1 MRYISKEMRHVYKS
15 KLSGSNTPS
24 SQLFRCQL
32 HHNQLASHLWRCH
45 TLSCCR
51 RFRRRLM
58 SSGACR
64 RRSNSN

>member
-15 KLSGSNTPS
+15 KPSGSNTPS
-24 SQLFRCQL
+24 SRLSRS
-32 HHNQLASHLWRCH
+32 QLASHLWRCH
-45 TLSCCR
+45 TPLRCR

-64 RRSNSN
+64 RTSNSN